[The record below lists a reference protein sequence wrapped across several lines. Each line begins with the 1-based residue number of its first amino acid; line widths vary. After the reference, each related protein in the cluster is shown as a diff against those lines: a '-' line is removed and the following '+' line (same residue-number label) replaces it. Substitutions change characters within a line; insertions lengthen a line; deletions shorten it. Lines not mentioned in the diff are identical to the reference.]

1 MGRFMK
7 IPFYILGLL
16 MRYGPQHGY
25 RIRQIMEEE
34 IADFARIKLPTIYYH
49 LEKLLEK
56 GCVSAV
62 EERDGNRPEKTV
74 YRITDEGR
82 RYFLL
87 LLHRLMNEEYCSE
100 LPYDGVLYF
109 SEHTQ
114 EGEIRAGLERRKED
128 LEHRLAE
135 LEAHR
140 SASMRLVPPEGRRG
154 AGLIFSHHLAHLQA
168 ELEWTRQA
176 VEAYSDPAEAD
187 S

>member
-1 MGRFMK
+1 MK

-25 RIRQIMEEE
+25 RIRQIMEKE
-34 IADFARIKLPTIYYH
+34 IADFAQIKLPTIYYH

-82 RYFLL
+82 KCFLL
-87 LLHRLMNEEYCSE
+87 LLHRLLNEEYCPE

-109 SEHTQ
+109 SEHAQ
-114 EGEIRAGLERRKED
+114 EGELRAGLERRKEN
-128 LEHRLAE
+128 LQRRLTE
-135 LEAHR
+135 LEAHC
-140 SASMRLVPPEGRRG
+140 SASMRLVPPEGQRG
-154 AGLIFSHHLAHLQA
+154 AALIFSHHRTHLQA
-168 ELEWTRQA
+168 ELEWTRHA
-176 VEAYSDPAEAD
+176 IEAFSEN
-187 S
+187 

>member
-1 MGRFMK
+1 MK

-25 RIRQIMEEE
+25 RIRQIMEDE

-82 RYFLL
+82 TYFSL
-87 LLHRLMNEEYCSE
+87 LLHRLLNEEYCSE

-114 EGEIRAGLERRKED
+114 EAELRAGLKRKQSELERR
-128 LEHRLAE
+128 LTE

-140 SASMRLVPPEGRRG
+140 SASMRLVPPEGQRG
-154 AGLIFSHHLAHLQA
+154 AALIFSHHRAHLQA
-168 ELEWTRQA
+168 ELEWTRQTI
-176 VEAYSDPAEAD
+176 EAFSGPGNANQPI
-187 S
+187 

>member
-1 MGRFMK
+1 MK

-74 YRITDEGR
+74 YRITEEGR
-82 RYFLL
+82 KYFLI
-87 LLHRLMNEEYCSE
+87 LLHRLLSEEYCSE

-109 SEHTQ
+109 SEHTE
-114 EGEIRAGLERRKED
+114 EGEILAGLMRRKED
-128 LEHRLAE
+128 MERRLAE

-140 SASMRLVPPEGRRG
+140 KVSMRVVPPEGKRG
-154 AGLIFSHHLAHLQA
+154 AELIFSHHQVHLQA
-168 ELEWTRQA
+168 ELEWTCQA
-176 VEAYSDPAEAD
+176 IKIYSENQTV
-187 S
+187 